1 VSSPITPRPDLTK
14 VDIPLVAER
23 DVDRTAS
30 MGSLVKDASA
40 QMSTLVRAEV
50 ELAKIEITQAVK
62 QGVVGGVF
70 FIVAAVI
77 GLFSM
82 FFFWF
87 MVGEILDIWLWRWLA
102 FTIVFVAMVLIA
114 GLFALLGLRKVKK
127 IRKPEQTIASL
138 DAAKQSL
145 TAAVRSHEDPAV

>member
-1 VSSPITPRPDLTK
+1 MSSPITPRPDLTK

>member
-77 GLFSM
+77 GLFSI

-87 MVGEILDIWLWRWLA
+87 MVGEILNIWLWRWLA

>member
-87 MVGEILDIWLWRWLA
+87 MVGEILNIWLWRWLA

>member
-1 VSSPITPRPDLTK
+1 MSSPITPRPDLTK

-87 MVGEILDIWLWRWLA
+87 MVGEILNIWLWRWLA

-127 IRKPEQTIASL
+127 IRKPEKTIASL

>member
-1 VSSPITPRPDLTK
+1 MSSPITPRPDLTK

-77 GLFSM
+77 GLFSI

-87 MVGEILDIWLWRWLA
+87 MVGEILNIWLWRWLA

-145 TAAVRSHEDPAV
+145 TAAVRSREDPAV

>member
-1 VSSPITPRPDLTK
+1 MSSPITPRPDLTK

-77 GLFSM
+77 GLFSI

-87 MVGEILDIWLWRWLA
+87 MVGEILNIWLWRWLA

>member
-1 VSSPITPRPDLTK
+1 MSSPITPRPDLTK

-62 QGVVGGVF
+62 QGLVGGVF

>member
-1 VSSPITPRPDLTK
+1 MSSPITPRPDLTK

-87 MVGEILDIWLWRWLA
+87 MVGEILNIWLWRWLA